1 MKITLFAKTA
11 HSKDGKAFIRYIGKL
26 TNKEGNEISVVVRPA
41 GDIPQFVQS
50 KCPYI
55 IEFDKKD
62 ANLQSK
68 KYTDK
73 DGNERT
79 SYTLWLKKYTESNE
93 TFVDH
98 SLDDFD

>member
-1 MKITLFAKTA
+1 MKITLFAKTV
-11 HSKDGKAFIRYIGKL
+11 HSRDGKAFIHYIGKL
-26 TNKEGNEISVVVRPA
+26 TNKAGEEISVVVRTVS
-41 GDIPQFVQS
+41 DIPQFVQS
-50 KCPYI
+50 KCPYT

-68 KYTDK
+68 KYTDR

-79 SYTLWLKKYTESNE
+79 SYTLWLKKYTESSE

>member
-11 HSKDGKAFIRYIGKL
+11 HSRDGKAFIRYIGKL
-26 TNKEGNEISVVVRPA
+26 TNKDGNEISVVVRPA
-41 GDIPQFVQS
+41 GDIPPFVQS

-79 SYTLWLKKYTESNE
+79 SYTLWLKQYKESDE
-93 TFVDH
+93 KFVDH

>member
-11 HSKDGKAFIRYIGKL
+11 HSRDGKAFIRYIGKL
-26 TNKEGNEISVVVRPA
+26 TNKEGKEVTMTVRPT

-79 SYTLWLKKYTESNE
+79 SYTLWVKKYKESDE
-93 TFVDH
+93 KFVDH